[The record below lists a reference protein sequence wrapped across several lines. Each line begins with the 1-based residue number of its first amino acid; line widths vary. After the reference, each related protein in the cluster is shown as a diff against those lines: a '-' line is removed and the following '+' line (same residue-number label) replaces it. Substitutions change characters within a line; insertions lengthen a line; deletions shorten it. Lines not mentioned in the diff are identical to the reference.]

1 MGKQEDKDPQLVY
14 VEEGYPVA
22 VKEGILCKGKPK
34 LKYFRQKKTL
44 ILLIG
49 LSDNKKIRKFVDKN
63 ESVRRIT
70 YSKIVNELEERPLSW
85 EKLQMQANEE
95 FYSRVK
101 KALKKGTAV
110 VERYFMTLDSRIGF
124 LEVSMEKELS
134 QRTILIVY
142 KAEIKKNKEL
152 KKQLKNKTLL
162 KGVDEVYL
170 L

>member
-22 VKEGILCKGKPK
+22 VKEGILCKEKPK

-134 QRTILIVY
+134 QRTILIVS

>member
-134 QRTILIVY
+134 QRTIWIVS

>member
-134 QRTILIVY
+134 QRTILIVS

-170 L
+170 M